1 MIIKIKRRRDYAII
15 KNGINGN
22 ERKCINELQNNDID
36 KDRRKALEDELS
48 SITLELEQ
56 REFSARIKK

>member
-1 MIIKIKRRRDYAII
+1 MPLSRTELMEMK
-15 KNGINGN
+15 
-22 ERKCINELQNNDID
+22 EKCINELQNNDID